1 MGNVI
6 AKNRKA
12 FGYDYADLGSVVNY
26 VTETLKVK
34 VQQTHPNTIIYPK
47 YPNGYGFVVTRYWK
61 DDSKSWSVF
70 EAPVPIIVGDSAGK
84 REQPFM
90 QRYGSA
96 ETYAR
101 RYSLLTLF
109 CLATSDDDG
118 QLAGYQRGNPMNEEL
133 RKQVA
138 ALLAQGNIPAGRE
151 SEAIGNRI
159 KMPVNY
165 ARLTDWQAQLFINSF
180 KKNEEVKEAA

>member
-6 AKNRKA
+6 PKNRKA
-12 FGYDYADLGSVVNY
+12 YGYDYADLGSVVNY
-26 VTETLKVK
+26 VTEVLGFRVE
-34 VQQTHPNTIIYPK
+34 QDIHYNNLPQ
-47 YPNGYGFVVTRYWK
+47 YPNGYGFVVTHYWQ
-61 DDSKSWSVF
+61 DFSKSWS
-70 EAPVPIIVGDSAGK
+70 EYAAPVPIIVGDSAGK

-118 QLAGYQRGNPMNEEL
+118 QLAGYQRGTTQTGGRAPSSREHSGRTRVRSDQQSNQNARQL
-133 RKQVA
+133 RAVDR
-138 ALLAQGNIPAGRE
+138 LAG
-151 SEAIGNRI
+151 AIVHQQFQTNRI
-159 KMPVNY
+159 
-165 ARLTDWQAQLFINSF
+165 QGG
-180 KKNEEVKEAA
+180 